1 MSDFFCGFESQQLDV
16 LREIG
21 NIGAGNAVT
30 ALATML
36 GRPIDMSVPEV
47 QIVPFNEIVSI
58 MKGPENLAVGQLVE
72 LSGDLTGYILLI
84 LGIADAYEIVSTALG
99 VPIEVPQDPTSL
111 DLDEV
116 GVSAL
121 AEMANILVGSYL
133 SAICELTNLNV
144 TPSVPYMAVDMVGAI
159 ISIVAIEYGK
169 VGDAAL
175 FLKTQFS
182 DIKEDLAGHFFLLPD
197 AESYKVLMK
206 SLGIEM

>member
-1 MSDFFCGFESQQLDV
+1 MADFFGGFESQQLDV

-36 GRPIDMSVPEV
+36 DRPIDMSVPEV

-72 LSGDLTGYILLI
+72 LSGDLSGHILLI
-84 LGIADAYEIVSTALG
+84 LGIEDAYEIASTALG
-99 VPIEVPQDPTSL
+99 VEIEVPENPKSL

-116 GVSAL
+116 GISAL
-121 AEMANILVGSYL
+121 TEMANILVGSYL

-144 TPSVPYMAVDMVGAI
+144 TPSIPYMAVDMVGAI
-159 ISIVAIEYGK
+159 ISIAAVEYGK

-197 AESYKVLMK
+197 AESYKVLMN